1 MKRPTIRVSAPSRL
15 HFGMI
20 WLNRAGARHYG
31 GAGVMVRRPGLLLE
45 VDPAEEFETVGPLGD
60 RVRRF
65 VRRASD
71 HFCAGARADTDANGC
86 RNGVSSEDAGAN
98 DAWPR
103 CRISVLRAPRPH
115 VGLGSGTQLGLAV
128 AAGLCAYQ
136 GRDIPSADQLA
147 RAVGRGQRSAIGV
160 HGFQRGGLLFE
171 GGKTEPKAI
180 SPLVARV
187 ETPEAWRF
195 VLVCDR
201 TRQGLSGTAER
212 SAFDKLPAVPLE
224 ESEALYREAVEHLMP
239 AAADGRFE
247 DFAESM
253 YRFGYRAGLMFAAQ
267 QGGAFAGPELTS
279 LVERI
284 RAKGVRGVGQSSW
297 GPTVYA
303 LLPNPQEAER
313 LVSEL
318 RAEDPEQRL
327 DFTVTGVD
335 NEGATIET
343 HTAHKLGGRTCSA
356 RFLAQPD

>member
-1 MKRPTIRVSAPSRL
+1 
-15 HFGMI
+15 
-20 WLNRAGARHYG
+20 
-31 GAGVMVRRPGLLLE
+31 
-45 VDPAEEFETVGPLGD
+45 
-60 RVRRF
+60 
-65 VRRASD
+65 
-71 HFCAGARADTDANGC
+71 
-86 RNGVSSEDAGAN
+86 
-98 DAWPR
+98 
-103 CRISVLRAPRPH
+103 
-115 VGLGSGTQLGLAV
+115 
-128 AAGLCAYQ
+128 
-136 GRDIPSADQLA
+136 
-147 RAVGRGQRSAIGV
+147 
-160 HGFQRGGLLFE
+160 
-171 GGKTEPKAI
+171 
-180 SPLVARV
+180 
-187 ETPEAWRF
+187 
-195 VLVCDR
+195 
-201 TRQGLSGTAER
+201 
-212 SAFDKLPAVPLE
+212 
-224 ESEALYREAVEHLMP
+224 MP